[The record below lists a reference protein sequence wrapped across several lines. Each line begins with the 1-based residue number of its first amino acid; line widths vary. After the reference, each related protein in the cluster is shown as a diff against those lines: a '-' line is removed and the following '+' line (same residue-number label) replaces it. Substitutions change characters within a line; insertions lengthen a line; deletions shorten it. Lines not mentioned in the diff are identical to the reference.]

1 MPNFAFDYCIN
12 NINLDLLPK
21 DTLCTLKAIVCAGEP
36 IRIES
41 YLEFEKKFETIG
53 LKKDVLC
60 PMLGLSEL
68 CPVSTKK
75 IDEKPKY
82 VTLDIEL
89 LEKGIVKIIENKKI
103 GKNVVSCGPIEKPD
117 EIVIVNSETK
127 QECNNNQI
135 GEVWI
140 RSTRKG
146 SGYLNNKASTEE
158 SFYAKLKNSDSKTYF
173 RTGDNGFIYE
183 NELFIVGRCKEII
196 IINGKKYHQV
206 DIEWTI
212 KNSIPELTL
221 PTCVFSC
228 EIDNKEKVIVVQEI
242 KKNLSQMKCEE
253 ISKKIVKAI
262 SERFSIEI
270 YEVNLVEENQIP
282 KTGSGKIQKK
292 ESAKKYKEGQYAVL
306 YKFKKNDKICRKT
319 EITKNT
325 ESDTMLSLL
334 KEIFIKALNL
344 KENIFDEIELI
355 AELNITSIENIQI
368 AKYISESFGI
378 EFEPFMMYQFSNL
391 HELRDFILED
401 KNFNKENKMENV
413 KNISSSII
421 HAN

>member
-1 MPNFAFDYCIN
+1 M
-12 NINLDLLPK
+12 
-21 DTLCTLKAIVCAGEP
+21 
-36 IRIES
+36 
-41 YLEFEKKFETIG
+41 
-53 LKKDVLC
+53 
-60 PMLGLSEL
+60 
-68 CPVSTKK
+68 
-75 IDEKPKY
+75 
-82 VTLDIEL
+82 
-89 LEKGIVKIIENKKI
+89 
-103 GKNVVSCGPIEKPD
+103 
-117 EIVIVNSETK
+117 
-127 QECNNNQI
+127 
-135 GEVWI
+135 
-140 RSTRKG
+140 
-146 SGYLNNKASTEE
+146 
-158 SFYAKLKNSDSKTYF
+158 
-173 RTGDNGFIYE
+173 
-183 NELFIVGRCKEII
+183 FIVGRCKEII

-355 AELNITSIENIQI
+355 AELNITSIR
-368 AKYISESFGI
+368 KYTNCEIYF
-378 EFEPFMMYQFSNL
+378 
-391 HELRDFILED
+391 
-401 KNFNKENKMENV
+401 
-413 KNISSSII
+413 
-421 HAN
+421 